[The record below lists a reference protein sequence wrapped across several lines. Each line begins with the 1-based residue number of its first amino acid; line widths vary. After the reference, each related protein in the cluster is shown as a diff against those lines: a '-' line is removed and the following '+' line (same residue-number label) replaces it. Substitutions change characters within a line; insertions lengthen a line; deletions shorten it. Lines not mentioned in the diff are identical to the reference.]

1 MFTGIVTDLGTV
13 REVLPIGGA
22 NDMRLVIGTS
32 PAFLAE
38 PAPAVIGASIACS
51 GVCLT
56 AVELGG
62 DWFAA
67 DASAETLSKTT
78 LGNLR
83 AGSRLNLERSLRL
96 GDELGGHL
104 VSGHVDGVAAVLSAV
119 PENASVRWRFRL
131 PPGLARFIAAKGS
144 IAVDGI
150 SLTVNEVEGDDF
162 GVNII
167 PHTAAVTTFGT
178 LQPGARVNIEI
189 DTLARYVARLVAVD
203 PGAVPL
209 ALAARSR

>member
-13 REVLPIGGA
+13 REVQPIGEG

-38 PAPAVIGASIACS
+38 PQPAVIGASIACS
-51 GVCLT
+51 GCCLT
-56 AVELGG
+56 AVQFGG
-62 DWFAA
+62 DWFAV
-67 DASAETLSKTT
+67 DASAETLSKTK
-78 LGNLR
+78 LGEFR
-83 AGSRLNLERSLRL
+83 PGHRVNLERSLRV

-104 VSGHVDGVAAVLSAV
+104 VSGHVDGVAEVIAAV

-131 PPGLARFIAAKGS
+131 PPGLSRFVAEKGS
-144 IAVDGI
+144 IAIDGV
-150 SLTVNEVEGDDF
+150 SLTVNEVDGDVF

-189 DTLARYVARLVAVD
+189 DTLARYVARLVAT
-203 PGAVPL
+203 A
-209 ALAARSR
+209 